1 MTMGGSDLLSQDEID
16 ALLHGVDTGAVNTEG
31 PSNKADDAP
40 ATRSFDFTTQ
50 ERIVRGRMPTIEM
63 VNERFSRQ
71 FRVGVFGLLRRSAEI
86 GVRGVEMLKFA
97 DYTNTLLVPS
107 SISLTK
113 VKPLRGTAMV
123 VFEPRLVFT
132 LVDNFFGGDGRYPAK
147 IEGREF
153 TPMELRVVHLL
164 LRQVYQDLAASWA
177 PVLPLE
183 FEFIQH
189 EVNPHFANIV
199 APREYVVVSRFHI
212 ELEGGSGLIHVT
224 MPYSMLEPH
233 RALLDAGMQSDRD
246 DKDERWPL
254 ALRRELDEARVEVSG
269 LLGRIKMPLRE
280 LLALKKGDILELNA
294 KPRAEVL
301 VEQVPLFRGEF
312 GISNGHKAVQIS
324 EILHPPSAATEV
336 QAN

>member
-1 MTMGGSDLLSQDEID
+1 MSSDLLSQDEID
-16 ALLHGVDTGAVNTEG
+16 ALLHGVDSGVVELDEG
-31 PSNKADDAP
+31 KDGDASKS
-40 ATRSFDFTTQ
+40 ARSFDFTTQ

-71 FRVGVFGLLRRSAEI
+71 FRVGVYGLLRRSAEI
-86 GVRGVEMLKFA
+86 SVRGVEMLKFA
-97 DYTNTLLVPS
+97 DYTNSLLVPS

-164 LRQVYQDLAASWA
+164 LKQVYADMMSSWA

-183 FEFIQH
+183 FEFVQH

-199 APREYVVVSRFHI
+199 APREYVVVSRFHV
-212 ELEGGSGLIHVT
+212 ELEGGSGLIHIT

-233 RALLDAGMQSDRD
+233 RALLDAGMQSDRN
-246 DKDERWPL
+246 DKDEHWPK
-254 ALRRELDEARVEVSG
+254 ALRRELDEARVQISG
-269 LLGRIKMPLRE
+269 LLARVHLPLRE
-280 LLALKKGDILELNA
+280 LLALKKGDIIELDSP
-294 KPRAEVL
+294 PRAEVL

-312 GISNGHKAVQIS
+312 GVTNGHKAIQIS
-324 EILHPPSAATEV
+324 EVLRPSSAVVET
-336 QAN
+336 QAH